1 MSTVNWSI
9 IKFLIMK
16 KILILLAIILTVS
29 CSSSSDDS
37 PQQQPEPITNGS
49 ILINGQTYT
58 FNTAE
63 ILKFV
68 GGYKIILWNTQKTEE
83 LELVVASPSV
93 DLISGTYRY
102 DPNLQSQL
110 SQAKFWKD
118 ISPTTSTQLLN
129 SSTDFIGTQS
139 RVIVTR
145 HDNTVYSFS
154 INFITTLGTITG
166 NYSGSVSKIGF

>member
-1 MSTVNWSI
+1 
-9 IKFLIMK
+9 MK
-16 KILILLAIILTVS
+16 KIFILLAIILTVS

-37 PQQQPEPITNGS
+37 PQLQPEPINTNGS

-68 GGYKIILWNTQKTEE
+68 GGYKVILWNTQKTVA
-83 LELVVASPSV
+83 LELVIATPSV
-93 DLISGTYRY
+93 DLMSATYTY
-102 DPNLQSQL
+102 DPIFQSQL

-118 ISPTTSTQLLN
+118 ITSTTSTQLLN
-129 SSTDFIGTQS
+129 SSSDFIGTQS
-139 RVIVTR
+139 RVIVSR
-145 HDNTVYSFS
+145 HDNTIYSFS

-166 NYSGSVSKIGF
+166 NYSGSVTKIGF